1 MLDLLKET
9 YKDTWVI
16 FDLDGTIAD
25 ITQRRKVSEKEN
37 GKLDWDKFFNSDNI
51 KLDKPF
57 IKIITLV
64 NMFKNI
70 GVNIAILSGR
80 CKSTKEATKEW
91 LKLNNVPY
99 NILKMRPTSTKWKFM
114 PDDKL
119 KKIWLDDLWPEQERE
134 GKLLMVFDDRQ
145 KVVDMWRKNN
155 LTCLQVAVG
164 DWPPNEVL

>member
-9 YKDTWVI
+9 HKGMWVI

-25 ITQRRKVSEKEN
+25 ISQRREVSEKEN
-37 GKLDWDKFFNSDNI
+37 GTLDWDKFFNSDNI
-51 KLDKPF
+51 GLDKPF

-64 NMFKNI
+64 NMFNNI

-80 CKSTKEATKEW
+80 CKSTKEATQKW

-145 KVVDMWRKNN
+145 KVVDMWRENN
-155 LTCLQVAVG
+155 ITCLQVAKG
-164 DWPPNEVL
+164 NF

>member
-9 YKDTWVI
+9 HKGMWVI

-25 ITQRRKVSEKEN
+25 ISQRREVSEKEN

-51 KLDKPF
+51 GLDKPF

-64 NMFKNI
+64 NMFNNI

-80 CKSTKEATKEW
+80 CKSTKEATQKW

-145 KVVDMWRKNN
+145 KVVDMWRENN
-155 LTCLQVAVG
+155 ITCLQVAKG
-164 DWPPNEVL
+164 NF